1 MPKSGYSCR
10 SGTDSAQDENHN
22 IPYVPGRIRK
32 PMIKIVVSAVKCNE
46 EEGVLPW
53 HFPMTEP
60 KSSLT
65 DLRKKRFTEG

>member
-1 MPKSGYSCR
+1 M
-10 SGTDSAQDENHN
+10 TN
-22 IPYVPGRIRK
+22 
-32 PMIKIVVSAVKCNE
+32 IVVSAGRGNE